1 MTLLSRPNAGIGRTE
16 QEMRIFCD
24 FSYDQESSSMPN
36 RQGFDGSAGAS
47 SPPASGE
54 STFHL
59 LVRARAGDAQA
70 LEQLY
75 RRCLNPLQKWARGRL
90 PRWARGMT
98 DTDDLVQDTML
109 RSLRGVEAFDPS
121 HSGAFL
127 AYLRQGVLNRMRD
140 EIRRARRRPAA
151 ETAGELQDGSPSPVD
166 EVIGREVFDRYE
178 TALARIKPDDREAI
192 LARVELGLS
201 YQQVA
206 EALGKPSADAAR
218 VATSRALLRL
228 AREMAHG

>member
-1 MTLLSRPNAGIGRTE
+1 M
-16 QEMRIFCD
+16 D
-24 FSYDQESSSMPN
+24 D

-47 SPPASGE
+47 DPLVTGE

-59 LVRARAGDAQA
+59 LVRARAGDTRA
-70 LEQLY
+70 LELLY
-75 RRCLNPLQKWARGRL
+75 QRCLGPLRRWARGRL
-90 PRWARGMT
+90 PRWARGLT

-127 AYLRQGVLNRMRD
+127 AYLRQGVLNRLCD
-140 EIRRARRRPAA
+140 EIRRVRRRPAV
-151 ETAGELQDGSPSPVD
+151 ETAGELQDGRPSPVD
-166 EVIGREVFDRYE
+166 EVIGREALDRYE
-178 TALARIKPDDREAI
+178 AALARIKPEDREAI
-192 LARVELGLS
+192 LARVELGLT
-201 YQQVA
+201 YQQIA
-206 EALGKPSADAAR
+206 EELGKPSADAAR